1 LDPAGPFFDCH
12 PDIGLTKNSA
22 QQVQVLHTDF
32 VGLSRYGTNMDRG
45 HIDYYANKDRGVQPG
60 CPPTTPPVPLVD
72 PFTTFLDQGKY
83 YSDVPEV
90 TIKTGAKDSTVM
102 LHKKM

>member
-1 LDPAGPFFDCH
+1 MLTGLKSTLDPAGPFFDCH

-45 HIDYYANKDRGVQPG
+45 HIDYYVNKDRGVQPG

-72 PFTTFLDQGKY
+72 PFTTFRLVFRIVDLETY
-83 YSDVPEV
+83 
-90 TIKTGAKDSTVM
+90 
-102 LHKKM
+102 KKNYGS